1 MNLSTNLIK
10 KSIHEEVA
18 DLLGS
23 DDAETIDVFPLIS
36 ETVEKRYPLLP
47 EEFKSDIASSVA
59 NDVTGYGFLEDLLKD
74 ENVNEIMINN
84 QNTVFLEKSGR
95 FERIEVDFTKQEL
108 LRLIQKIANSV
119 GARCDLSSPIVDA
132 WMKDGSRFH
141 AVIPPIAPDGPYL
154 TIRKFKSNS
163 YSLNDYCLDQKY
175 ERIVSELIDDSKNVV
190 VAGGTSSGKTTLLNC
205 LIQKVEASQRVVSI
219 EETAELNVAHSH
231 WVRLLA
237 RTPNSEGTGVV
248 SMGDLVKASLRMRP
262 DRIVVGE
269 VRSAE
274 AFDLIQALN
283 TGHGGSL
290 CTIHANGPREVV
302 GRIASLAM
310 FAHPGFDYQALV
322 SQVCFGI
329 DAVIYVK
336 RSNSGHR
343 IIESIT
349 AIDRENQ
356 IPRLVDLVTGKIS
369 DV

>member
-1 MNLSTNLIK
+1 MNLSTNLMK
-10 KSIHEEVA
+10 KTIHEEVV
-18 DLLGS
+18 DLLGI
-23 DDAETIDVFPLIS
+23 DHAENRDVFPLIS

-47 EEFKSDIASSVA
+47 EELKNNIASSVV

-84 QNTVFLEKSGR
+84 QNAIFLEKCGR
-95 FERIEVDFTKQEL
+95 FERIEVDFTRQEL
-108 LRLIQKIANSV
+108 FRLIQKIASSV

-154 TIRKFKSNS
+154 TIRKFTSNS
-163 YSLNDYCLDQKY
+163 YSLNDFCFDQQC
-175 ERIVSELIDDSKNVV
+175 ERIVCDIIDDSKNVV

-205 LIQKVEASQRVVSI
+205 LIQKVDANQRVISI
-219 EETAELNVAHSH
+219 EETAELKVAHNH
-231 WVRLLA
+231 WIRLLA
-237 RTPNSEGTGVV
+237 RTSNSEGAGTV

-322 SQVCFGI
+322 TQVCFGI
-329 DAVIYVK
+329 DAIIYVK
-336 RSNSGHR
+336 KTSSGHR

-356 IPRLVDLVTGKIS
+356 IPRMVDLITGKIS